1 MSPRKRPAA
10 KTAKPTTAKQVT
22 QATKPTAATRATR
35 ATRAPRTKVAVAPR
49 EPGSRE
55 AGVRHA
61 AFLRAI
67 NVGGRTVTMD
77 RLRAAF
83 AGLGVRDVETFIA
96 SGNVLFTSDARDAA
110 GAAALERAIERRLAE
125 ALGYEVETFVRDATE
140 LAALACFEPFAG
152 VAEGHKLHVGFLRE
166 APTAAAAA
174 RLAALG
180 SDYDTLAVH
189 GRELWWWTKGNMSD
203 SRIPNGAFEKVLGMP
218 TTLRNVNTVRR
229 MAAKLGDQAVEGADA

>member
-1 MSPRKRPAA
+1 MSARKKAATTKKRKKASPAPVKKA
-10 KTAKPTTAKQVT
+10 SAPTRASRTTA
-22 QATKPTAATRATR
+22 
-35 ATRAPRTKVAVAPR
+35 AVARR
-49 EPGSRE
+49 EPGSRQ
-55 AGVRHA
+55 AGTRHA

-83 AGLGVRDVETFIA
+83 AGLPVRDVETFIA

-125 ALGYEVETFVRDATE
+125 ALGYAVETFVRDAAE
-140 LAALACFEPFAG
+140 IAALARFEPFAG

-180 SDYDTLAVH
+180 TDYDTLAVH
-189 GRELWWWTKGNMSD
+189 GRELWWWTKGNMSG

-218 TTLRNVNTVRR
+218 TTLRNVTTVRR
-229 MAAKLGDQAVEGADA
+229 MAGKLGV

>member
-1 MSPRKRPAA
+1 VSARKKAAA
-10 KTAKPTTAKQVT
+10 KKAAAKKQAKK
-22 QATKPTAATRATR
+22 ATRKATAATRAS
-35 ATRAPRTKVAVAPR
+35 RTKVAVAPR
-49 EPGSRE
+49 EPGSRA
-55 AGVRHA
+55 AGTRHA

-83 AGLGVRDVETFIA
+83 AGLPVGDVETFIA

-125 ALGYEVETFVRDATE
+125 ALGYAVETFVRDAAE
-140 LAALACFEPFAG
+140 IAALARFEPFAG

-166 APTAAAAA
+166 APAAAAAA

-180 SDYDTLAVH
+180 TDYDTLVVH

-229 MAAKLGDQAVEGADA
+229 IAAKFGGGVGPG